1 MCMRRESER
10 RTNKKKIQNERNGER
25 NGERTGERTAE
36 RMHFLSSYT
45 HTLFSILILQLLIS

>member
-25 NGERTGERTAE
+25 TGERTAE
-36 RMHFLSSYT
+36 RTHSLSSYT